1 MYIVLNTGCVYDP
14 TFETRRSVTELRL
27 FYGQALPVLFTCS
40 SHTAVGLFLAP
51 N

>member
-1 MYIVLNTGCVYDP
+1 MLKTGCVYDP
-14 TFETRRSVTELRL
+14 PFVTRRSVTELRL
-27 FYGQALPVLFTCS
+27 FYGQALPVLFTRS